1 MATSLT
7 NELQEF
13 HRFVAEKLA
22 NGGTG
27 LSPEAVVDEWR
38 ILHPNPDELA
48 EGAALLRQALAEA
61 DGGDFMTSA
70 QVIADIRKKLNLPNV
85 VADE

>member
-27 LSPEAVVDEWR
+27 LSPEKVVDEWR
-38 ILHPNPDELA
+38 VLHPTSDELTD
-48 EGAALLRQALAEA
+48 GAPLLRQALAEA
-61 DGGDFMTSA
+61 DRGDFVSA
-70 QVIADIRKKLNLPNV
+70 AEVMADTRQKLKLPNV
-85 VADE
+85 PAEE